1 MTAPVAPAISRQI
14 AGTADRSSA
23 LWDFAFIVIASEPFG
38 LPPHPSRLRRT
49 AFPSEGKAF
58 FGALNPVRQGTVL
71 CLPSDTKPSP
81 VCRLFHR
88 TAQSEREKRN
98 PVFQFMELK
107 NTISLL
113 SSLFTQI
120 TVPILPVPAGV
131 RPGVRWRRENRPASV
146 CRSRNRGS
154 GRCGRGGRPRP
165 RAGARGGR

>member
-23 LWDFAFIVIASEPFG
+23 LWDFSFIVIASEPFG

-81 VCRLFHR
+81 VCCLFHR

-113 SSLFTQI
+113 SSLFTLHSNYS
-120 TVPILPVPAGV
+120 PHFASS
-131 RPGVRWRRENRPASV
+131 RWRSSRRSLETRESASI
-146 CRSRNRGS
+146 CLPFPESRQRTV
-154 GRCGRGGRPRP
+154 R
-165 RAGARGGR
+165 